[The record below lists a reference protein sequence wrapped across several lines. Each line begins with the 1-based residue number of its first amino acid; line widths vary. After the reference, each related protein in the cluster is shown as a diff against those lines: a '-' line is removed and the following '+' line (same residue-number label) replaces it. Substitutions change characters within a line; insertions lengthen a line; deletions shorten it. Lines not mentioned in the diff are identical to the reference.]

1 MGGGLELGII
11 LNFVRTSLKYDYNS
25 QYNDLRGFKLHTTT
39 ILVIDGSSLLLFG
52 SIFEKF
58 VR

>member
-39 ILVIDGSSLLLFG
+39 ILVIDGHSLLSLALF
-52 SIFEKF
+52 FEE
-58 VR
+58 

>member
-1 MGGGLELGII
+1 MGGGLQLGII
-11 LNFVRTSLKYDYNS
+11 SNFVRTSFKYDYNS

-52 SIFEKF
+52 SIFEK
-58 VR
+58 